1 MPAGGITYFHLLFDR
16 HEIVMSDGAWSE
28 SLFTGPQALNSVS
41 DAARREIFALFP
53 DLAAGLAPQPA
64 RRLLTGR
71 EARQLADRQRR
82 NLGRRN
88 LVESL

>member
-1 MPAGGITYFHLLFDR
+1 
-16 HEIVMSDGAWSE
+16 MSEPIW
-28 SLFTGPQALNSVS
+28 
-41 DAARREIFALFP
+41 AASR
-53 DLAAGLAPQPA
+53 DGLAIAVHHLAGHEPA

-82 NLGRRN
+82 YLGRRN